1 MSLAKVFVEE
11 LLCFVKI
18 FFKGFNFAQDGPGN
32 RLVYHLQGCNM
43 HCPWCSNP
51 EGMDMCGGEE
61 YSVSRIVAE
70 CANCRAM
77 FFSGGGVT
85 FTGGEATL
93 QKEELVEILAALR
106 AEGIN
111 TALETNGTSP
121 HLCEISRYVDYL
133 IMDFKHY
140 DSAILKRHTGVGNEI
155 LKKNFIMM
163 ETT

>member
-1 MSLAKVFVEE
+1 
-11 LLCFVKI
+11 
-18 FFKGFNFAQDGPGN
+18 
-32 RLVYHLQGCNM
+32 
-43 HCPWCSNP
+43 
-51 EGMDMCGGEE
+51 MCGGEE

-70 CANCRAM
+70 CASCRAM

-93 QKEELVEILAALR
+93 QKDELVEILAALR

-140 DSAILKRHTGVGNEI
+140 DSEILKRHTGVGNEI
-155 LKKNFIMM
+155 LKKNFESNCKAGLHQHIRIPLINGFNADSPRGFA
-163 ETT
+163 EYFSLFDTKNTCFEFFSI